1 MTLTAGGQ
9 STLPS
14 ANYRQTFQL
23 SLLQLAANPADVDWL
38 PVAEAALREAAAA
51 GGQVLVLPELFEAPY
66 FCQTMETRQFD
77 RAQAVPGPTT
87 DHLGKL
93 AAELGVVIVASLFEV
108 AAPGLYYNTT
118 AVLDTDGSYLGK
130 YRKSHI
136 PCDPQ
141 YEEKFYFTP
150 GDTGFAVF
158 ATRFAKIGVLI
169 CWDQWYPEAAR
180 LTALKGAEVLVY
192 PTAIGW
198 IDQEGPEEHVR
209 QLEAWQTV
217 QRGHAV
223 ANGCF
228 VAAVNRAGREPGPNN
243 GIDFW
248 GHSFCVGPQGEW
260 LAHAGTEPTTV
271 HATIDLQRVRDV
283 RQWWPFLRDRRI
295 DLYGGIEKRILS

>member
-1 MTLTAGGQ
+1 MTAK
-9 STLPS
+9 LPP
-14 ANYRQTFQL
+14 FCL
-23 SLLQLAANPADVDWL
+23 SLLQLPANPQDVDGW
-38 PVAEAALREAAAA
+38 PVAEQAIRQAAAE
-51 GGQVLVLPELFEAPY
+51 GGQVLVLPELFVAPY
-66 FCQTMETRQFD
+66 FCQSMEPRQFD
-77 RAQAVPGPTT
+77 RAEPIPGPSCQR
-87 DHLGKL
+87 LCAL
-93 AAELGVVIVASLFEV
+93 AAELGVVLVGSLFEV
-108 AAPGLYYNTT
+108 AAPGLYFNTT
-118 AVLDTDGSYLGK
+118 VVVDADGALLGK

-150 GDTGFAVF
+150 GDTDFAVF
-158 ATRFAKIGVLI
+158 ETRFAKLGILI

-180 LTALKGAEVLVY
+180 LTALRGADVLIY

-198 IDQEGPEEHVR
+198 IDQEGPEEHAR

-248 GHSFCVGPQGEW
+248 GHSFCVGPQAEW
-260 LAHAGTEPTTV
+260 LAHAGTEPAIL
-271 HATIDLQRVRDV
+271 HATVDVQRVHDV

-295 DLYGGIEKRILS
+295 DLYGPLTKRILT

>member
-1 MTLTAGGQ
+1 MTAK
-9 STLPS
+9 LPPF
-14 ANYRQTFQL
+14 RL
-23 SLLQLAANPADVDWL
+23 SLLQLPANPRDLDGW
-38 PVAEAALREAAAA
+38 PEAEQAIRKAAAD
-51 GGQVLVLPELFEAPY
+51 GGQVLVLPELFAGPY
-66 FCQTMETRQFD
+66 FCQSMEPRHFD
-77 RAQAVPGPTT
+77 RAEPIPGPSTQR
-87 DHLGKL
+87 LCAL
-93 AAELGVVIVASLFEV
+93 AAALGVVLVGSLFEV
-108 AAPGLYYNTT
+108 AAPGLYFNTT
-118 AVLDTDGSYLGK
+118 VVVDADGTLLGK

-150 GDTGFAVF
+150 GDTDFGVF
-158 ATRFAKIGVLI
+158 QTRFAKLGILI

-180 LTALKGAEVLVY
+180 LTALRGADVLIY

-198 IDQEGPEEHVR
+198 IDQEGAEEHAR

-248 GHSFCVGPQGEW
+248 GHSFCVGPQAEW
-260 LAHAGTEPTTV
+260 LAHAGRDPTII
-271 HATIDLQRVRDV
+271 HATIDVQRVQDV

-295 DLYGGIEKRILS
+295 DLYSPLTKRILT